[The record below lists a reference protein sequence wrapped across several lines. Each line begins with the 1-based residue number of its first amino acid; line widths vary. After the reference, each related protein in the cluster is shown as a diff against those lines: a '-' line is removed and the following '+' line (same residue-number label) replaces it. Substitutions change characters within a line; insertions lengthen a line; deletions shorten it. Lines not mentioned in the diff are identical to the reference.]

1 MRYPASS
8 NTRTPIDRHVLW
20 LIILITWLS
29 FATRVI
35 NLSGDSFWYD
45 ELLTF
50 NTAQLPIERILAER
64 AADRPPG
71 YYAPEHY
78 AAQWWGANEFGLRLT
93 SALAGT
99 LTIPL
104 AFVAGSIIANR
115 RVGLGLAV
123 LMAVSPF
130 HLRYS
135 QEARGYAIQ
144 TLLAVAGITCVLL
157 ALQRRHQ
164 RKDF

>member
-71 YYAPEHY
+71 YYALEHY

-123 LMAVSPF
+123 LMAVSNALGTWLHDYPLTPDKI
-130 HLRYS
+130 LRVLGKVPD
-135 QEARGYAIQ
+135 ARKEDAPEGK
-144 TLLAVAGITCVLL
+144 L
-157 ALQRRHQ
+157 
-164 RKDF
+164 